1 MHNTILFS
9 HKKNEILSFVT
20 TQMELKVIKGVKRRE
35 PHNPTHMW
43 NREKVDLTEV
53 ESRMMVPSVWG
64 N

>member
-1 MHNTILFS
+1 
-9 HKKNEILSFVT
+9 
-20 TQMELKVIKGVKRRE
+20 MELKVIKGVKRRE